1 MTYTPSNIY
10 YRAFETHV
18 HGVLEKL
25 DKRLPGLEDAQRNVE
40 VVMARHGLYDA
51 AFQQIVLLCSSIAPV
66 CIIGVVSVYMEYNCV
81 YYYDTCNIRRG
92 FPADRTAVLEHRTGM
107 YAVCCIKQCLCIKPP
122 LYTTIPLYHT
132 CVLNPL
138 YIV

>member
-66 CIIGVVSVYMEYNCV
+66 CMLY
-81 YYYDTCNIRRG
+81 
-92 FPADRTAVLEHRTGM
+92 AVLNN
-107 YAVCCIKQCLCIKPP
+107 A
-122 LYTTIPLYHT
+122 

-138 YIV
+138 SIPLYHYTILVC